1 MIFNKV
7 VTMISYHCQQKN
19 EEQMSIGNGCYPFFS
34 AKENH
39 TSSTKKI
46 WLSLKSNLANGP

>member
-19 EEQMSIGNGCYPFFS
+19 EEQMSIGNGCYPFFQL
-34 AKENH
+34 
-39 TSSTKKI
+39 KKI
-46 WLSLKSNLANGP
+46 IPPAQKKYG